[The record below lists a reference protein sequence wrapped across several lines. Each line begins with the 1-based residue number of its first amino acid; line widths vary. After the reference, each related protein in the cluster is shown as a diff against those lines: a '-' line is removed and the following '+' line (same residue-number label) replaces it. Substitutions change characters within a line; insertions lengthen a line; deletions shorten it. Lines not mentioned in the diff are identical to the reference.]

1 MMSIDVIQF
10 VTKDEFEKWRPM
22 FEEGSIDEDMDDIRG
37 VLDIDGKLSGCRMT
51 LIYEKGE

>member
-1 MMSIDVIQF
+1 MMSINVIQF

-22 FEEGSIDEDMDDIRG
+22 FEEGSFTEDMDDARG
-37 VLDIDGKLSGCRMT
+37 VLDIKGKIGGCRMT